1 MNINR
6 NNYELFFIDFYD
18 GNLTDAQKHE
28 LDLFLEENS
37 DLKEEFDSFEII
49 SVESDDDAFSQKHEL
64 KKKEIVEVSGINEEN
79 YEQYFV
85 AFYENDL
92 NEKKK
97 NQLSS
102 FLNSNPQLSKEFDL
116 HGSLII
122 EPHNFV
128 FVNKGLLKKK
138 IVIGYYWYSAAAVA
152 LILLAV
158 SIFLN
163 QNIPVQKLNRLELA
177 QLKSLDFSG
186 VVSKTPSMDIIQV
199 NTKRIVVKLPEPE
212 PYDIELIPLLTSAE
226 LKSIVQNPDINLI
239 EPENI
244 YDDLVMANTV
254 EIPKRRSLFAQFFRS
269 NIEQVSEDLGI
280 DNSSKRKSNSKK
292 KDPGFVKFLDGSLM
306 VFNTIT
312 GSDAGLV
319 KNYDADGDLKNYRL
333 EGATISVSRNLS
345 SGSSSN

>member
-1 MNINR
+1 MKINR

-28 LDLFLEENS
+28 LDLFLAENS
-37 DLKEEFDSFEII
+37 DLKEEFDSYEII
-49 SVESDDDAFSQKHEL
+49 SVEPETTAFSQKHKL
-64 KKKEIVEVSGINEEN
+64 KKKEIVEVFGINEEN

-92 NEKKK
+92 IEKEK

-102 FLNSNPQLSKEFDL
+102 FLGSNPQLKKEFDL

-122 EPHNFV
+122 EPHNLTFV
-128 FVNKGLLKKK
+128 DKGILKKK
-138 IVIGYYWYSAAAVA
+138 IVIGYYWYAAAAVA
-152 LILLAV
+152 LILLAI

-177 QLKSLDFSG
+177 QLKSMDFSG
-186 VVSKTPSMDIIQV
+186 VVSKTPSLNIIQV
-199 NTKRIVVKLPEPE
+199 NTKRFAVRLPEPE
-212 PYDIELIPLLTSAE
+212 PYKEELITNLASTDLE
-226 LKSIVQNPDINLI
+226 SIAQNPYVYII
-239 EPENI
+239 EAEKVNN
-244 YDDLVMANTV
+244 DLAMANTNKK
-254 EIPKRRSLFAQFFRS
+254 PKRRSLFAQFFRS

-280 DNSSKRKSNSKK
+280 DNPSKRKPNSEK

-333 EGATISVSRNLS
+333 EGSTISVSRNLS